1 MKVDVDFLI
10 GLMTKYTKS
19 DSSEELGEQ
28 DAADAGASA
37 SSAGSS
43 SSSGGGG
50 GKNNVTTWS
59 GTVGAQLKRGK
70 ANPLGNTKW
79 ESGLTRGPA
88 NQLT

>member
-1 MKVDVDFLI
+1 MKNDIDFLI
-10 GLMTKYTKS
+10 NLMKKYTT
-19 DSSEELGEQ
+19 SSPSQGEIGEQ
-28 DAADAGASA
+28 GASPA
-37 SSAGSS
+37 AGSAPS
-43 SSSGGGG
+43 GGG

-59 GTVGAQLKRGK
+59 ATVGANLKRGK

>member
-10 GLMTKYTKS
+10 SLMTKYTTS
-19 DSSEELGEQ
+19 TSSEEIGEQ
-28 DAADAGASA
+28 ETADAGASA
-37 SSAGSS
+37 GGTSS
-43 SSSGGGG
+43 SGGG

-59 GTVGAQLKRGK
+59 QIVGAQLKRGH

-79 ESGLTRGPA
+79 ESGLTRGAA

>member
-1 MKVDVDFLI
+1 MKNDIDALI
-10 GLMTKYTKS
+10 DLMRKYTTS
-19 DSSEELGEQ
+19 PSTSELGEQ
-28 DAADAGASA
+28 GGAAPAGGGAT
-37 SSAGSS
+37 
-43 SSSGGGG
+43 GGGG

-59 GTVGAQLKRGK
+59 QIVGANLKRGK

>member
-10 GLMTKYTKS
+10 SLMTKYTKP

-28 DAADAGASA
+28 ETADAGASA
-37 SSAGSS
+37 GGSTPS
-43 SSSGGGG
+43 GGG

-59 GTVGAQLKRGK
+59 QIVGANLKRGK

>member
-10 GLMTKYTKS
+10 SLMTKYTKS

-28 DAADAGASA
+28 DAASAGAST
-37 SSAGSS
+37 AGAT
-43 SSSGGGG
+43 G